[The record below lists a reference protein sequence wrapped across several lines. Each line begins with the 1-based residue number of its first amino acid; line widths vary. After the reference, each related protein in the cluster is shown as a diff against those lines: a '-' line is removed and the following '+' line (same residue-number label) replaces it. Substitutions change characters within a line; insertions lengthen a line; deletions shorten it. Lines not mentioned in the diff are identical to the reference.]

1 MNKKTTLG
9 EKDCLQ
15 DMLTL
20 EKNLVKVYST
30 ALTEGVSKG
39 FREHVKEHFAG
50 TVDDQFNV
58 FMLMTELDYAEVKS
72 APTEELMLIKDKF
85 KPLQAQLS

>member
-1 MNKKTTLG
+1 MTKKTALG
-9 EKDCLQ
+9 EKDSLQ

-39 FREHVKEHFAG
+39 FREHVKEHLAG

-72 APTEELMLIKDKF
+72 APAEELMLIKDKF